1 MTALYRSIGA
11 RLLWVIRLAILVS
24 LVSYPLSGTISAMH
38 AADGVSVGDAAKMS
52 TDFQPDAVSSHD
64 HGGDTTD
71 EYGGSGKATGQ
82 QDCCQDFC
90 VSMALPLAHDATG
103 HPRVASIRSFF
114 DDSKTTGQISVLY
127 RPPSA

>member
-24 LVSYPLSGTISAMH
+24 LVSYPLSAAAGAMH
-38 AADGVSVGDAAKMS
+38 GSDGVSVSDTVKAPAAL
-52 TDFQPDAVSSHD
+52 QSHD
-64 HGGDTTD
+64 HGGGTAEDH
-71 EYGGSGKATGQ
+71 EGSGKTADL

-90 VSMALPLAHDATG
+90 TSMALPLSNATLG
-103 HPRVASIRSFF
+103 HARIAVIRSFF
-114 DDSKTTGQISVLY
+114 DDSKAIGQVSTLY